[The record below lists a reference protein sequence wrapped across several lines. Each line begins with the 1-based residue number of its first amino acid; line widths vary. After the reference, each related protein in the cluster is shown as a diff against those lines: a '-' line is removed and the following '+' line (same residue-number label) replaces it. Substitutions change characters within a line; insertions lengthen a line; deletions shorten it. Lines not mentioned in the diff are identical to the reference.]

1 MSDKEVVVL
10 EVDSEEGAF
19 LNMGL
24 ALLLEMLGSDIEKWG
39 NKKES
44 SMDKLFF
51 LMDTKVGVANLWRKI
66 LISMGADPEDIAE
79 HLKEQEFQNN
89 MIEVELTKTLHLLR
103 VIV

>member
-1 MSDKEVVVL
+1 MSDKGIVVL
-10 EVDSEEGAF
+10 EGDSEEGAC

-24 ALLLEMLGSDIEKWG
+24 ALLLEMLGSDIENWS

-66 LISMGADPEDIAE
+66 LVSMGADPEDIAE
-79 HLKEQEFQNN
+79 HLKEQE
-89 MIEVELTKTLHLLR
+89 
-103 VIV
+103 

>member
-24 ALLLEMLGSDIEKWG
+24 ALLLEMLGNDIVNWS

-51 LMDTKVGVANLWRKI
+51 LMDTKVGVASLWRKI
-66 LISMGADPEDIAE
+66 LISMGADPEDITE
-79 HLKEQEFQNN
+79 HLKEQE
-89 MIEVELTKTLHLLR
+89 
-103 VIV
+103 

>member
-1 MSDKEVVVL
+1 MSDKGVVVL

-24 ALLLEMLGSDIEKWG
+24 SLLLEMLGSDIENWS

-51 LMDTKVGVANLWRKI
+51 LMDTKAGVANLWRKI
-66 LISMGADPEDIAE
+66 LVSMGADPEDIAE
-79 HLKEQEFQNN
+79 HLREQE
-89 MIEVELTKTLHLLR
+89 
-103 VIV
+103 

>member
-1 MSDKEVVVL
+1 MSDKGIVVL

-24 ALLLEMLGSDIEKWG
+24 ALLLEMLGSDIEKWS

-79 HLKEQEFQNN
+79 HLKEQE
-89 MIEVELTKTLHLLR
+89 
-103 VIV
+103 

>member
-1 MSDKEVVVL
+1 MSDKGIVVL

-24 ALLLEMLGSDIEKWG
+24 ALLLEMLGSDIENWS

-66 LISMGADPEDIAE
+66 LISMGADPEDISE
-79 HLKEQEFQNN
+79 HLKEQE
-89 MIEVELTKTLHLLR
+89 
-103 VIV
+103 

>member
-51 LMDTKVGVANLWRKI
+51 LMDTKVGVASLWRKI

-79 HLKEQEFQNN
+79 HLKEQE
-89 MIEVELTKTLHLLR
+89 
-103 VIV
+103 

>member
-51 LMDTKVGVANLWRKI
+51 LMDTKVGAANLWRKI

-79 HLKEQEFQNN
+79 HLKEQE
-89 MIEVELTKTLHLLR
+89 
-103 VIV
+103 

>member
-1 MSDKEVVVL
+1 MSDKGIVVL

-24 ALLLEMLGSDIEKWG
+24 ALLLEMLGNDIENWS

-51 LMDTKVGVANLWRKI
+51 LMDTKVGVASLWRKI
-66 LISMGADPEDIAE
+66 LISMGADPEDITE
-79 HLKEQEFQNN
+79 HLKEQE
-89 MIEVELTKTLHLLR
+89 
-103 VIV
+103 